1 MNTLPG
7 LKTYLVAIAGLIYIA
22 LVKLGVWK
30 PDAEIIAALGFAAV
44 AFLRA
49 GIAKLPSSTPAFAL
63 AAMLAFLVVSPA
75 TRAAE
80 TSTPA
85 KSACADL
92 PLYRTGEVSA
102 TAFATIATPDFK
114 HYSEGYGVGVGYFY
128 HVNFGVEGRIT
139 HEGFD
144 LDRTLV
150 SDAAVRFIARLP
162 LGHLAPYT
170 YLGAGYSFQGEGTHI
185 DAGFGAEWRFTRRLG
200 VFAEAGLLANFS
212 GANRYAG
219 AAGVRFTL

>member
-1 MNTLPG
+1 MTTLPG
-7 LKTYLVAIAGLIYIA
+7 LKTYLVVIIGLIYLACVKLGFWKPDMELIAGLG
-22 LVKLGVWK
+22 L
-30 PDAEIIAALGFAAV
+30 AAV

-49 GIAKLPSSTPAFAL
+49 GISKLPSANPAFAL
-63 AAMLAFLVVSPA
+63 VAMLAFLLVPN
-75 TRAAE
+75 TTPAAE

-92 PLYRTGEVSA
+92 ALYRAGEVSA

-128 HVNFGVEGRIT
+128 HLNFGVEGRIT

-200 VFAEAGLLANFS
+200 VFAEAVLLANFS

-219 AAGVRFTL
+219 AAGVRFTF